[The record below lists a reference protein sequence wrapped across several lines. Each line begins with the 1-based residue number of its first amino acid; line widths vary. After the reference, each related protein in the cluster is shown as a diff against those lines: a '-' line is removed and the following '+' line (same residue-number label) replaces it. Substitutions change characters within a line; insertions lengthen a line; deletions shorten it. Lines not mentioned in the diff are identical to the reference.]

1 MSDGRDLFKPDG
13 EEPDPKSKVSYL
25 EHISYRLKL
34 PVPLKCESEKG
45 LLSTL
50 ELRKLS
56 EEIIFFVDGARL
68 DEESVASYQLG
79 LKTRFNKA
87 EDDKFKF
94 LHARDWND
102 FSKPQLA
109 QVISLLLRFQLITK
123 EEVADDD
130 NQAFHLGESNGAV
143 YLPFYKEIYH
153 RLPNPSSGP
162 EEFELTKQSISERE
176 LERIT
181 DKKKISELI
190 DMHKDPSK
198 DGTMVPEF
206 QRDNTQW
213 SIGNRQL
220 MIDSI
225 MHNIPMPALVLG
237 KSEDRPED
245 PWQIIDGH
253 QRLTTML
260 FFVDDENKEY
270 FPVFSGEFYHNLPA
284 WARKRFDDYEFTVE
298 KVIAKSDHLLSSL
311 YERYNDSGKKMTQPQ
326 IRVALFHEISGLHHY
341 LLSMAGGP
349 FLAKRPK
356 ARIRLGIHDNIDYRA
371 NRASAL
377 RSLLPTTSKP
387 RPDERLQLRK
397 VTERI
402 YDLWCRIVGYCNY
415 RELEGNRT
423 EFPTAKEAINTV
435 FHHFRHGS
443 TANGI
448 VERLDY
454 IIRECATLYGDYAF
468 CSMKAFVDPEDPGN
482 TTWEIRKSTHGWAA
496 QVQCAGIWNLSDM
509 DLSLLA
515 HNPDTFQSEWADFCK
530 AEIAEQRQNSKSIW
544 GAQEIWQKKVSDI
557 ISNINSQHLEEED
570 SPKRKQL
577 VAAVELALSLDSAG
591 RKAVMSMWKLE
602 KSPEEYEFLKR
613 ELEEMS

>member
-1 MSDGRDLFKPDG
+1 MSDERTLFKPDG

-50 ELRKLS
+50 ELRELAN
-56 EEIIFFVDGARL
+56 EIVFFVDGAIL
-68 DEESVASYQLG
+68 DEESAGSYQIG
-79 LKTRFNKA
+79 LKTHYDKSD
-87 EDDKFKF
+87 DDKFKF

-123 EEVADDD
+123 EEVAEDD
-130 NQAFHLGESNGAV
+130 NQGFHIGESNGAI
-143 YLPFYKEIYH
+143 YLPFYKEIYD
-153 RLPNPSSGP
+153 RLPNPSN

-176 LERIT
+176 LIRTSEV
-181 DKKKISELI
+181 KKISELI
-190 DMHKDPSK
+190 EMHKDPSK

-213 SIGNRQL
+213 ARGNRQL

-260 FFVDDENKEY
+260 FFVDAENNGY
-270 FPVFSGEFYHNLPA
+270 FPLFSGEYYHTLPT
-284 WARKRFDDYEFTVE
+284 WARKRFDDYKFTVE
-298 KVIAKSDHLLSSL
+298 KVIAKSDHHLSSL

-326 IRVALFHEISGLHHY
+326 IRVALFHEISALHHY

-349 FLAKRPK
+349 MLAKRPK

-415 RELEGNRT
+415 RKLEGNRT

-443 TANGI
+443 TANEIG
-448 VERLDY
+448 ERLDY

-468 CSMKAFVDPEDPGN
+468 CSMKAFVDPEDSEK

-496 QVQCAGIWNLSDM
+496 QVQCAGIWNLSDV

-515 HNPDTFQSEWADFCK
+515 HNPDRFQSEWADFCK
-530 AEIAEQRQNSKSIW
+530 DEIAQQRQNSKSIW
-544 GAQEIWQKKVSDI
+544 AAQEKWQKKVSEI
-557 ISNINSQHLEEED
+557 ISSINSQHLEEED

-577 VAAVELALSLDSAG
+577 VAAVELALSLGADG

-602 KSPEEYEFLKR
+602 KSPEEYEFLMK
-613 ELEEMS
+613 ELDEMS

>member
-1 MSDGRDLFKPDG
+1 MSDEQVLFRPDT

-34 PVPLKCESEKG
+34 SAPLKCESEKG
-45 LLSTL
+45 LLSTN
-50 ELRKLS
+50 ELRELAN
-56 EEIIFFVDGARL
+56 EIAFFVDGAKL
-68 DEESVASYQLG
+68 DDESVGSYQLG
-79 LKTRFNKA
+79 LKTRFNKGG
-87 EDDKFKF
+87 DDKFKF
-94 LHARDWND
+94 LHARPWND

-109 QVISLLLRFQLITK
+109 QIISLLLRFQLISK
-123 EEVADDD
+123 EEVAADD
-130 NQAFHLGESNGAV
+130 NHGFHIGESNGAI
-143 YLPFYKEIYH
+143 YLPFYKEIYD
-153 RLPNPSSGP
+153 RLPHPSLGS
-162 EEFELTKQSISERE
+162 EELELTKESISQRE
-176 LERIT
+176 LKRSTEKR
-181 DKKKISELI
+181 KISELI
-190 DMHKDPSK
+190 EMHKDPSK

-213 SIGNRQL
+213 ARGNRQL

-237 KSEDRPED
+237 KSEDRPDD

-270 FPVFSGEFYHNLPA
+270 FPVFSGEFYHNLPT

-326 IRVALFHEISGLHHY
+326 IRVALFHEISALHHY

-402 YDLWCRIVGYCNY
+402 YDLWCRIVAYCNY

-443 TANGI
+443 TANQI

-454 IIRECATLYGDYAF
+454 IVRECATLYGDHAF
-468 CSMKAFVDPEDPGN
+468 CSMKALVDPDDPDK
-482 TTWEIRKSTHGWAA
+482 TVWEIRKSTHGWAA
-496 QVQCAGIWNLSDM
+496 QVQSAGIWPLSDA

-515 HNPDTFQSEWADFCK
+515 HNPDTFQDEWAGFCK
-530 AEIAEQRQNSKSIW
+530 AEIAQQRQNSKSIW
-544 GAQEIWQKKVSDI
+544 AAQEKWQKKVLDI
-557 ISNINSQHLEEED
+557 ISSINSRHLEEED

-577 VAAVELALSLDSAG
+577 VAAVELALSLDGTG

-602 KSPEEYEFLKR
+602 KSPEEYEFLMK
-613 ELEEMS
+613 ELDEMS